1 MKNNLRYGI
10 RKHKLG
16 AASVFLG
23 TMIVVGMGQDKEAAA
38 SEQKTT
44 TVEENGNSATDNK
57 TSETQTTATNVNH
70 IEETQSYNATVTE
83 QPSNATQVTTE
94 EAPKAVQAPQT
105 AQPANI
111 ETVKEEVVK
120 EEAKPQVKE
129 TTQSQDNS
137 GDQRQVDLTPK
148 KATQNQVA
156 ETQVEVAQPR
166 TASESKPRVTRSADV
181 AEAKEASNAKV
192 ETGTDVT
199 SKVTVEIGSIEG
211 HNNTNKVE
219 PHAGQRAV
227 LKYKL
232 KFENGLHQGDYFDFT
247 LSNNVNTHGV
257 STARKVPEIKNGSV
271 VMATG
276 EVLEGGK
283 IRYTFT
289 NDIEDKVDVTAEL
302 EINLFI
308 DPKTVQ
314 TNGNQTITS
323 TLNEEQTS
331 KELDVKYKDGIGNYY
346 ANLNGSIETFNKA
359 NNRFSHVAFIKP
371 NNGKTTSVTVTG
383 TLMKGSN
390 QNGNQPKVRIF
401 EYLGNNEDIAKSVYA
416 NTTDTSKFKEVTSNM
431 SGNLNLQNNGSY
443 SLNIENLDKTYVVH
457 YDGEYLNGTDE
468 VDFRT
473 QMVGHPEQLYKY
485 YYDRGYTLTWDN
497 GLVLYSNKANGNG
510 KNGPIIQNNKF
521 EYKEDTIKET
531 LTGQY
536 DKNLVTTVEE
546 EYDSSTLDIDY
557 HTAIDGGGGYV
568 DGYIETIEETDSS
581 AIDIDYHTAVDSEA
595 GHVGGYTESSE
606 ESNPIDFE
614 ESTHENSKHH
624 ADVVEYEEDTNPGG
638 GQVTTESNLVEFDE
652 ESTKG
657 IVTGAVSDHTTV
669 EDTKEYTTESNLIEL
684 VDELPEEHGQAQGPV
699 EEITENNHHISH
711 SGLGTEN
718 GHGNY
723 DVIEEIEENSHVDIK
738 SELGYEGGQNSGN
751 QSFEEDTEEDK
762 PKYEQ
767 GGNIVDIDFDSVP
780 QIHGQ
785 NKGNQSFE
793 EDTEKDKPKY
803 EHGGNIIDIDFDSV
817 PHIHGFNKHT
827 EIIEEDTNPGGG
839 QVTTESNLVEFD
851 EESTKGIVTGAVS
864 DHTTVEDTKEY
875 TTESNLIELV
885 DELPEEHGQAQGPI
899 EEITEN
905 NHHISHSG
913 LGTENGHG
921 NYDVIEEIEE
931 NSHVDIKSE
940 LGYEGGQNSGNQSF
954 EEDTEEDKPKYEQ
967 GGNIVDI
974 DFDSVPQIHGQNK
987 GNQSFEEDT
996 EKDKPKYEQG
1006 GNIIDIDFD
1015 SVPHIHGFNK
1025 HTEIIEEDTNKDKP
1039 NYQFGGHN
1047 SVDFEEDTLP
1057 QVSGHNEGQQ
1067 TIEED
1072 TTPPIVPPTP
1082 PTPEVP
1088 SEPETPT
1095 PPTPE
1100 VPSEPETPT
1109 PPTPEVPTE
1118 PGKPIPPAKEE
1129 PKKPSKPVEQGKV
1142 VTPVIEINEKVKA
1155 VVPTKKAQSK
1165 KSELPE
1171 TGGEEST
1178 NNGMLFGGLFSILG
1192 LALLRR
1198 NKKNHKA

>member
-44 TVEENGNSATDNK
+44 VEENGNSATDNK
-57 TSETQTTATNVNH
+57 VSETQTTATNVNT

-94 EAPKAVQAPQT
+94 EAPNAVQAPQT
-105 AQPANI
+105 AQPANV
-111 ETVKEEVVK
+111 ETVKEE
-120 EEAKPQVKE
+120 EKPQVKE
-129 TTQSQDNS
+129 TTQPQDNS
-137 GDQRQVDLTPK
+137 GNQRQVDLTPK
-148 KATQNQVA
+148 KVTQNQGT

-181 AEAKEASNAKV
+181 AEAKEASDVSEVK
-192 ETGTDVT
+192 GTDVT
-199 SKVTVEIGSIEG
+199 SKVTVTESSIEG

-257 STARKVPEIKNGSV
+257 STVRKVPDILNGSL

-276 EVLEGGK
+276 KVLGEGK

-289 NDIEDKVDVTAEL
+289 DYINNKVNVTANL

-314 TNGNQTITS
+314 DNGNQKITS
-323 TLNEEQTS
+323 MINDHETEKTIPISYNPGVSNT
-331 KELDVKYKDGIGNYY
+331 Y
-346 ANLNGSIETFNKA
+346 ANINGSIETFNKA
-359 NNRFSHVAFIKP
+359 DNKFTHVAYIIPK
-371 NNGKTTSVTVTG
+371 NGMSTESATITG

-390 QNGNQPKVRIF
+390 SNGNSPTVKIF
-401 EYLGNNEDIAKSVYA
+401 EVLESNKELPKSVYA
-416 NTTDTSKFKEVTSNM
+416 NINDTNTFKDVTSQM
-431 SGNLNLQNNGSY
+431 KDNLTVSENGSY
-443 SLNIENLDKTYVVH
+443 SLNIENLNKTYVVH
-457 YDGEYLNGTDE
+457 YSGEYLSGSHE

-473 QMVGHPEQLYKY
+473 QMTGHPKQQSIY
-485 YYDRGYTLTWDN
+485 YYNHGYTLTWDN
-497 GLVLYSNKANGNG
+497 GLVLYSNKANGDG
-510 KNGPIIQNNKF
+510 KYGPIVDSNNF
-521 EYKEDTIKET
+521 EFSEDSGNGSIS
-531 LTGQY
+531 GQY
-536 DKNLVTTVEE
+536 DAKQIIETEE
-546 EYDSSTLDIDY
+546 NQDNTPLDIDY
-557 HTAIDGGGGYV
+557 HTAIDGEGGYV

-684 VDELPEEHGQAQGPV
+684 VDELPEEHGQAQGPI

-723 DVIEEIEENSHVDIK
+723 GVIEEIEENSHVDIK

-785 NKGNQSFE
+785 NKGDQSLE

-827 EIIEEDTNPGGG
+827 EIIEEDTN
-839 QVTTESNLVEFD
+839 
-851 EESTKGIVTGAVS
+851 
-864 DHTTVEDTKEY
+864 
-875 TTESNLIELV
+875 
-885 DELPEEHGQAQGPI
+885 
-899 EEITEN
+899 
-905 NHHISHSG
+905 
-913 LGTENGHG
+913 
-921 NYDVIEEIEE
+921 
-931 NSHVDIKSE
+931 
-940 LGYEGGQNSGNQSF
+940 
-954 EEDTEEDKPKYEQ
+954 
-967 GGNIVDI
+967 
-974 DFDSVPQIHGQNK
+974 
-987 GNQSFEEDT
+987 
-996 EKDKPKYEQG
+996 
-1006 GNIIDIDFD
+1006 
-1015 SVPHIHGFNK
+1015 
-1025 HTEIIEEDTNKDKP
+1025 KDKP

-1047 SVDFEEDTLP
+1047 IVDFEEDTLP
-1057 QVSGHNEGQQ
+1057 KVSGQNEGQQ

-1072 TTPPIVPPTP
+1072 TTPPTPPTP

-1109 PPTPEVPTE
+1109 PPTPEVPSEPETPTPPTPEVPSEPETPTPPTPEVPAE
-1118 PGKPIPPAKEE
+1118 PGKPVPPAKEE

-1155 VVPTKKAQSK
+1155 VAPTKKAQSK

-1178 NNGMLFGGLFSILG
+1178 NKGMLFGGLFSILG

-1198 NKKNHKA
+1198 NKKNNKA

>member
-10 RKHKLG
+10 IKHKLG

-57 TSETQTTATNVNH
+57 VNATQTTTTNVNH
-70 IEETQSYNATVTE
+70 IEETQPYNATVTE

-94 EAPKAVQAPQT
+94 EAPKAAVQAPQT
-105 AQPANI
+105 AQPANV

-148 KATQNQVA
+148 KATQNQAA
-156 ETQVEVAQPR
+156 ETQVEVVQPR
-166 TASESKPRVTRSADV
+166 TVSESKPRVTRSADV
-181 AEAKEASNAKV
+181 VEASDVSEVK
-192 ETGTDVT
+192 GTDVT
-199 SKVTVEIGSIEG
+199 SKVTVTESSIEG

-219 PHAGQRAV
+219 PHEGQRAI

-232 KFENGLHQGDYFDFT
+232 KFENGLHQGDFFDFT
-247 LSNNVNTHGV
+247 LSKNVNTHGV
-257 STARKVPEIKNGSV
+257 STARKVPDIKNGSV

-276 EVLEGGK
+276 KILEDGK

-289 NDIEDKVDVTAEL
+289 NDVEHKVEVTANL

-308 DPKTVQ
+308 DPKTFQ
-314 TNGNQTITS
+314 SNGEEKVTS
-323 TLNEEQTS
+323 SLNGS
-331 KELDVKYKDGIGNYY
+331 KTEKNLKIEYKNGVGTYY
-346 ANLNGSIETFNKA
+346 ANVNGSIETFDKEKNK
-359 NNRFSHVAFIKP
+359 FTHVAYVKP
-371 NNGKTTSVTVTG
+371 LNQFKLGTVTVSG
-383 TLMKGSN
+383 TVTQGSN
-390 QNGNQPKVRIF
+390 PNGEKPTVKIYEVTNDGKDLPQSVYLDASDKNKYKDVTNEMQSKLTVQENGN
-401 EYLGNNEDIAKSVYA
+401 Y
-416 NTTDTSKFKEVTSNM
+416 T
-431 SGNLNLQNNGSY
+431 LNLDT
-443 SLNIENLDKTYVVH
+443 LDKSYVIH
-457 YDGEYLNGTDE
+457 YSGEYLNGTNE
-468 VDFRT
+468 VNFRT
-473 QMVGHPEQLYKY
+473 QMFGYPEQRYGY
-485 YYDRGYTLTWDN
+485 YYNSYQLTWDN
-497 GLVLYSNKANGNG
+497 GLVLYSNKADGNG
-510 KNGPIIQNNKF
+510 KNGQIIQNNDF
-521 EYKEDTIKET
+521 EYKEDTLTET
-531 LTGQY
+531 VTGQY
-536 DKNLVTTVEE
+536 DEKQIIETEE
-546 EYDSSTLDIDY
+546 NQDNTPLDIDY
-557 HTAIDGGGGYV
+557 HTAIDGEGGYV

-684 VDELPEEHGQAQGPV
+684 VDELPEEHGQAQGPI

-723 DVIEEIEENSHVDIK
+723 GVIEEIEENSHVDIK
-738 SELGYEGGQNSGN
+738 SELGYEGGQNNGN

-780 QIHGQ
+780 QIQGQ
-785 NKGNQSFE
+785 NN
-793 EDTEKDKPKY
+793 
-803 EHGGNIIDIDFDSV
+803 
-817 PHIHGFNKHT
+817 
-827 EIIEEDTNPGGG
+827 
-839 QVTTESNLVEFD
+839 
-851 EESTKGIVTGAVS
+851 
-864 DHTTVEDTKEY
+864 
-875 TTESNLIELV
+875 
-885 DELPEEHGQAQGPI
+885 
-899 EEITEN
+899 
-905 NHHISHSG
+905 
-913 LGTENGHG
+913 
-921 NYDVIEEIEE
+921 
-931 NSHVDIKSE
+931 
-940 LGYEGGQNSGNQSF
+940 
-954 EEDTEEDKPKYEQ
+954 
-967 GGNIVDI
+967 
-974 DFDSVPQIHGQNK
+974 

-1015 SVPHIHGFNK
+1015 SVPQIHGFNK
-1025 HTEIIEEDTNKDKP
+1025 HNEIIEEDTNKDKP

-1057 QVSGHNEGQQ
+1057 KVSGQNEGQQ

-1072 TTPPIVPPTP
+1072 TTPPAPEVPSEPDTPAPPTPEVPSEPGEPTP

-1088 SEPETPT
+1088 SEPD
-1095 PPTPE
+1095 
-1100 VPSEPETPT
+1100 TPT

-1118 PGKPIPPAKEE
+1118 PGKPVPPAKEE
-1129 PKKPSKPVEQGKV
+1129 PKKPSKPVERGKV

-1155 VVPTKKAQSK
+1155 VAPTKQKQSK

-1178 NNGMLFGGLFSILG
+1178 NKGMLFGGLFSILG

-1198 NKKNHKA
+1198 NKKNHKV

>member
-57 TSETQTTATNVNH
+57 VNETQTTTTNVNT
-70 IEETQSYNATVTE
+70 IDETQSYSATATE

-94 EAPKAVQAPQT
+94 KAPKAVQAVQAPQT
-105 AQPANI
+105 AQPANL

-166 TASESKPRVTRSADV
+166 TVSESKPRVTRSADV
-181 AEAKEASNAKV
+181 AEAKEASDVSEVK
-192 ETGTDVT
+192 GTDVT
-199 SKVTVEIGSIEG
+199 SKVTVTESSIEG

-257 STARKVPEIKNGSV
+257 STVRKVPDILNGSL

-276 EVLEGGK
+276 KVLGEGK

-289 NDIEDKVDVTAEL
+289 DYINNKVNVTANL

-314 TNGNQTITS
+314 DNGNQKITS
-323 TLNEEQTS
+323 MINDHETEKTIPISYNPGVSNT
-331 KELDVKYKDGIGNYY
+331 Y
-346 ANLNGSIETFNKA
+346 ANINGSIETFNKA
-359 NNRFSHVAFIKP
+359 DNKFTHVAYIIPK
-371 NNGKTTSVTVTG
+371 NGMSTESATITG

-390 QNGNQPKVRIF
+390 SNGNSPTVKIF
-401 EYLGNNEDIAKSVYA
+401 EVLESNKELPKSVYA
-416 NTTDTSKFKEVTSNM
+416 NINDTNTFKDVTSQM
-431 SGNLNLQNNGSY
+431 KDNLTVSENGSY
-443 SLNIENLDKTYVVH
+443 SLNIENLNKTYVVH
-457 YDGEYLNGTDE
+457 YSSEYLSGSHE

-473 QMVGHPEQLYKY
+473 QMTGHPKQQSIY
-485 YYDRGYTLTWDN
+485 YYNHGYTLTWDN
-497 GLVLYSNKANGNG
+497 GLVLYSNKANGDG
-510 KNGPIIQNNKF
+510 KYGPIVDSNNF
-521 EYKEDTIKET
+521 EFSEDSGNGSIS
-531 LTGQY
+531 GQY
-536 DKNLVTTVEE
+536 DAKQIIETEE
-546 EYDSSTLDIDY
+546 NQDNTPLDIDY
-557 HTAIDGGGGYV
+557 HTAIDGEGGYV

-684 VDELPEEHGQAQGPV
+684 VDELPEEHGQAQGPI

-723 DVIEEIEENSHVDIK
+723 GVIEEIEENSHVDIK

-785 NKGNQSFE
+785 NKGDQSFE

-827 EIIEEDTNPGGG
+827 EIIEEDTN
-839 QVTTESNLVEFD
+839 
-851 EESTKGIVTGAVS
+851 
-864 DHTTVEDTKEY
+864 
-875 TTESNLIELV
+875 
-885 DELPEEHGQAQGPI
+885 
-899 EEITEN
+899 
-905 NHHISHSG
+905 
-913 LGTENGHG
+913 
-921 NYDVIEEIEE
+921 
-931 NSHVDIKSE
+931 
-940 LGYEGGQNSGNQSF
+940 
-954 EEDTEEDKPKYEQ
+954 
-967 GGNIVDI
+967 
-974 DFDSVPQIHGQNK
+974 
-987 GNQSFEEDT
+987 
-996 EKDKPKYEQG
+996 
-1006 GNIIDIDFD
+1006 
-1015 SVPHIHGFNK
+1015 
-1025 HTEIIEEDTNKDKP
+1025 KDKP

-1047 SVDFEEDTLP
+1047 IVDFEEDTLP
-1057 QVSGHNEGQQ
+1057 KVSGQNEGQQ

-1072 TTPPIVPPTP
+1072 TTPPTP

-1109 PPTPEVPTE
+1109 PPTPEVPSEPETPTPPTPEVPSEPETPTPPTPEVPAE
-1118 PGKPIPPAKEE
+1118 PGKPVPPAKEE

-1155 VVPTKKAQSK
+1155 VAPTKKAQSK

-1178 NNGMLFGGLFSILG
+1178 NKGMLFGGLFSILG

-1198 NKKNHKA
+1198 NKKNNKA

>member
-1 MKNNLRYGI
+1 
-10 RKHKLG
+10 
-16 AASVFLG
+16 
-23 TMIVVGMGQDKEAAA
+23 KEAAA
-38 SEQKTT
+38 SEQKT

-57 TSETQTTATNVNH
+57 VSETQTTATNVNT

-94 EAPKAVQAPQT
+94 EAPNAVQEPQT
-105 AQPANI
+105 AQPANV
-111 ETVKEEVVK
+111 ETVKEE
-120 EEAKPQVKE
+120 EKPQVKE
-129 TTQSQDNS
+129 TTQPQDNS
-137 GDQRQVDLTPK
+137 GNQRQVDLTPK
-148 KATQNQVA
+148 KVTQNQGT

-181 AEAKEASNAKV
+181 VESKEASDAKV
-192 ETGTDVT
+192 EMGTDVT
-199 SKVTVEIGSIEG
+199 SKVTVTESSIEG

-232 KFENGLHQGDYFDFT
+232 KFEKGLHKGDYFDFT

-276 EVLEGGK
+276 KILEGGK

-323 TLNEEQTS
+323 TLNGEQTS

-359 NNRFSHVAFIKP
+359 NNRFTHVAFIKP

-390 QNGNQPKVRIF
+390 QNGNQPKVRVF

-416 NTTDTSKFKEVTSNM
+416 NTTDTSKFKEVTSSMN
-431 SGNLNLQNNGSY
+431 GNLNVQTNGSY
-443 SLNIENLDKTYVVH
+443 SLNLENLDKTYVVH

-557 HTAIDGGGGYV
+557 HTAIDGEGGYV

-652 ESTKG
+652 
-657 IVTGAVSDHTTV
+657 D
-669 EDTKEYTTESNLIEL
+669 
-684 VDELPEEHGQAQGPV
+684 
-699 EEITENNHHISH
+699 
-711 SGLGTEN
+711 
-718 GHGNY
+718 
-723 DVIEEIEENSHVDIK
+723 
-738 SELGYEGGQNSGN
+738 
-751 QSFEEDTEEDK
+751 
-762 PKYEQ
+762 
-767 GGNIVDIDFDSVP
+767 
-780 QIHGQ
+780 
-785 NKGNQSFE
+785 
-793 EDTEKDKPKY
+793 
-803 EHGGNIIDIDFDSV
+803 
-817 PHIHGFNKHT
+817 
-827 EIIEEDTNPGGG
+827 
-839 QVTTESNLVEFD
+839 
-851 EESTKGIVTGAVS
+851 STKGIVTGAVS

-921 NYDVIEEIEE
+921 NYGVIEEIEE

-974 DFDSVPQIHGQNK
+974 DFDSVPQIHGQNN

-996 EKDKPKYEQG
+996 EKDKPKYEHG

-1057 QVSGHNEGQQ
+1057 KVSGQNEGQQ

-1072 TTPPIVPPTP
+1072 TTPPTP

-1109 PPTPEVPTE
+1109 PPTPEVPSEPETPTPPTPEVPAE
-1118 PGKPIPPAKEE
+1118 PGKPVPPAKEE

-1155 VVPTKKAQSK
+1155 VAPTKKPQSK

-1178 NNGMLFGGLFSILG
+1178 NKGMLFGGLFSILG

>member
-1 MKNNLRYGI
+1 MHLKGDIIVKNNLRYGI

-57 TSETQTTATNVNH
+57 VSETQTTATNVNH

-83 QPSNATQVTTE
+83 QPSNATQVTTQE
-94 EAPKAVQAPQT
+94 VPKAVQAPLT
-105 AQPANI
+105 AQPANV

-129 TTQSQDNS
+129 TTQPQDNS

-148 KATQNQVA
+148 KATQNQAA

-181 AEAKEASNAKV
+181 VDASDAKV

-199 SKVTVEIGSIEG
+199 SKVTVEDESKIEAPKG
-211 HNNTNKVE
+211 NNVQ
-219 PHAGQRAV
+219 PHEGQRVV

-232 KFENGLHQGDYFDFT
+232 KFQDGLKTGDYFDFT

-257 STARKVPEIKNGSV
+257 STTRKVPDIKNGSL
-271 VMATG
+271 VMAKG
-276 EVLEGGK
+276 QVLDNGR
-283 IRYTFT
+283 IRYTFI
-289 NDIEDKVDVTAEL
+289 DYIKDKVNVTANL

-314 TNGNQTITS
+314 SNGQQTITS
-323 TLNEEQTS
+323 KLNGKETS
-331 KELDVKYKDGIGNYY
+331 GTMQITYKDGVKNHYT
-346 ANLNGSIETFNKA
+346 NVNGSIETFDKEKNK
-359 NNRFSHVAFIKP
+359 FTHVAYIKP
-371 NNGKTTSVTVTG
+371 INGNNSDSVTVTG
-383 TLMKGSN
+383 MLTQGSN
-390 QNGNQPKVRIF
+390 ENGTQPNVKIY
-401 EYLGNNEDIAKSVYA
+401 EYVGTENGLPQSVYA
-416 NTTDTSKFKEVTSNM
+416 NTVDSTQLKDVTNQM
-431 SGNLNLQNNGSY
+431 SDKLKVQNNGSY
-443 SLNIENLDKTYVVH
+443 SLNFDKLDKTYVIH
-457 YDGEYLNGTDE
+457 YTGDYLNGTSE
-468 VDFRT
+468 VNFRT
-473 QMVGHPEQLYKY
+473 QLTGYPENHYKTY
-485 YYDRGYTLTWDN
+485 YYYNHGYTLTWDN
-497 GLVLYSNKANGNG
+497 GLVLYSNKANGDG
-510 KNGPIIQNNKF
+510 KYGPIVDSNNF
-521 EYKEDTIKET
+521 EFSEDSGNGSIS
-531 LTGQY
+531 GQY
-536 DKNLVTTVEE
+536 DEKQIIETEE
-546 EYDSSTLDIDY
+546 NQDNTPLDIDY
-557 HTAIDGGGGYV
+557 HTAIDGEGGYV

-657 IVTGAVSDHTTV
+657 IVTGAVTDHTTV

-684 VDELPEEHGQAQGPV
+684 VDELPEEHGQAQGPI

-723 DVIEEIEENSHVDIK
+723 GVVEEIEENSHVDIK

-785 NKGNQSFE
+785 NNGNQSF
-793 EDTEKDKPKY
+793 K
-803 EHGGNIIDIDFDSV
+803 
-817 PHIHGFNKHT
+817 
-827 EIIEEDTNPGGG
+827 
-839 QVTTESNLVEFD
+839 
-851 EESTKGIVTGAVS
+851 
-864 DHTTVEDTKEY
+864 
-875 TTESNLIELV
+875 
-885 DELPEEHGQAQGPI
+885 
-899 EEITEN
+899 
-905 NHHISHSG
+905 
-913 LGTENGHG
+913 
-921 NYDVIEEIEE
+921 
-931 NSHVDIKSE
+931 
-940 LGYEGGQNSGNQSF
+940 
-954 EEDTEEDKPKYEQ
+954 
-967 GGNIVDI
+967 
-974 DFDSVPQIHGQNK
+974 
-987 GNQSFEEDT
+987 EDT

-1025 HTEIIEEDTNKDKP
+1025 HNEIIEEDTNKDKP

-1057 QVSGHNEGQQ
+1057 KVSGQNEGQQ

-1072 TTPPIVPPTP
+1072 TTSPTP

-1109 PPTPEVPTE
+1109 PPTPEVPSEPETPTPPTPEVPSEPGTPVPPTPEVPAE
-1118 PGKPIPPAKEE
+1118 PGKPVPPAKEE

-1155 VVPTKKAQSK
+1155 VAPTKQKQSK

-1178 NNGMLFGGLFSILG
+1178 NKGMLFGGLFSILG

-1198 NKKNHKA
+1198 NKKNNKA

>member
-44 TVEENGNSATDNK
+44 VEENGNSATDNK
-57 TSETQTTATNVNH
+57 VSETQTTATNVNT

-94 EAPKAVQAPQT
+94 EAPNAVQEPQT
-105 AQPANI
+105 AQPANV
-111 ETVKEEVVK
+111 ETVKEE
-120 EEAKPQVKE
+120 EKPQVKE
-129 TTQSQDNS
+129 TTQPQDNS
-137 GDQRQVDLTPK
+137 GNQRQVDLTPK
-148 KATQNQVA
+148 KVTQNQGT

-181 AEAKEASNAKV
+181 VESKEASDAKV
-192 ETGTDVT
+192 EMGTDVT
-199 SKVTVEIGSIEG
+199 SKVTVTESSIEG

-232 KFENGLHQGDYFDFT
+232 KFEKGLHKGDYFDFT

-276 EVLEGGK
+276 KILEGGK

-289 NDIEDKVDVTAEL
+289 NDIEDKVDVMAEL

-323 TLNEEQTS
+323 TLNGEQTS

-359 NNRFSHVAFIKP
+359 NNRFTHVAFIKP

-390 QNGNQPKVRIF
+390 QNGNQPKVRVF

-416 NTTDTSKFKEVTSNM
+416 NTTDTSKFKEVTSSMN
-431 SGNLNLQNNGSY
+431 GNLNVQTNGSY
-443 SLNIENLDKTYVVH
+443 SLNLENLDKTYVVH

-557 HTAIDGGGGYV
+557 HTAIDGEGGYV

-652 ESTKG
+652 
-657 IVTGAVSDHTTV
+657 D
-669 EDTKEYTTESNLIEL
+669 
-684 VDELPEEHGQAQGPV
+684 
-699 EEITENNHHISH
+699 
-711 SGLGTEN
+711 
-718 GHGNY
+718 
-723 DVIEEIEENSHVDIK
+723 
-738 SELGYEGGQNSGN
+738 
-751 QSFEEDTEEDK
+751 
-762 PKYEQ
+762 
-767 GGNIVDIDFDSVP
+767 
-780 QIHGQ
+780 
-785 NKGNQSFE
+785 
-793 EDTEKDKPKY
+793 
-803 EHGGNIIDIDFDSV
+803 
-817 PHIHGFNKHT
+817 
-827 EIIEEDTNPGGG
+827 
-839 QVTTESNLVEFD
+839 
-851 EESTKGIVTGAVS
+851 STKGIVTGAVS

-921 NYDVIEEIEE
+921 NYGVIEEIEE

-974 DFDSVPQIHGQNK
+974 DFDSVPQIHGQNN

-996 EKDKPKYEQG
+996 EKDKPKYEHG

-1057 QVSGHNEGQQ
+1057 KVSGQNEGQQ

-1072 TTPPIVPPTP
+1072 TTPPTP

-1109 PPTPEVPTE
+1109 PPTPEVPSEPETPTPPTPEVPAE
-1118 PGKPIPPAKEE
+1118 PGKPVPPAKEE

-1155 VVPTKKAQSK
+1155 VAPTKKPQSK

-1178 NNGMLFGGLFSILG
+1178 NKGMLFGGLFSILG

>member
-44 TVEENGNSATDNK
+44 VEENGNSATDNK
-57 TSETQTTATNVNH
+57 VSETQTTATNVNH
-70 IEETQSYNATVTE
+70 IEETQSY
-83 QPSNATQVTTE
+83 NATQVTTE

-105 AQPANI
+105 AQPANL

-120 EEAKPQVKE
+120 EEANPQVKE

-137 GDQRQVDLTPK
+137 GDQKQVDLTPK

-156 ETQVEVAQPR
+156 KTQVEVAQPR
-166 TASESKPRVTRSADV
+166 TASESKARVTRSADV
-181 AEAKEASNAKV
+181 VEAKEASDAKV

-199 SKVTVEIGSIEG
+199 SKVTVEDESKIEAPKG
-211 HNNTNKVE
+211 NNVQ
-219 PHAGQRAV
+219 PHEGQRVV

-232 KFENGLHQGDYFDFT
+232 KFQDGLKTGDYFDFT

-257 STARKVPEIKNGSV
+257 STIRKVPDIKNGSL
-271 VMATG
+271 VMAKG
-276 EVLEGGK
+276 QVLDNGR
-283 IRYTFT
+283 IRYTFI
-289 NDIEDKVDVTAEL
+289 DYIKDKVNVTANL

-314 TNGNQTITS
+314 SNGQQTITS
-323 TLNEEQTS
+323 KLNGKETS
-331 KELDVKYKDGIGNYY
+331 GTMQITYKDGVKNQYT
-346 ANLNGSIETFNKA
+346 NVNGSIETFDKEKNK
-359 NNRFSHVAFIKP
+359 FTHVAYIKP
-371 NNGKTTSVTVTG
+371 INGNNSDSVTVTG
-383 TLMKGSN
+383 MLTQGSN
-390 QNGNQPKVRIF
+390 ENGTQPNVKIY
-401 EYLGNNEDIAKSVYA
+401 EYVGTENGLPQSVYA
-416 NTTDTSKFKEVTSNM
+416 NTADSTQLKDVTNQM
-431 SGNLNLQNNGSY
+431 SDKLKVQNNGSY
-443 SLNIENLDKTYVVH
+443 SLNFDKLDKTYVIH
-457 YDGEYLNGTDE
+457 YTGDYLNGTSE
-468 VDFRT
+468 VNFRT
-473 QMVGHPEQLYKY
+473 QLTGYPENRYKTY
-485 YYDRGYTLTWDN
+485 YYNNGYILTWDN
-497 GLVLYSNKANGNG
+497 GLVLYSNKANGDG
-510 KNGPIIQNNKF
+510 KYGPIVDSNNF
-521 EYKEDTIKET
+521 EFSEDSGNGSIS
-531 LTGQY
+531 GQY
-536 DKNLVTTVEE
+536 DAKQIIETEE
-546 EYDSSTLDIDY
+546 NQDNTPLDIDY
-557 HTAIDGGGGYV
+557 HTAIDGEGGYV

-652 ESTKG
+652 ESTR
-657 IVTGAVSDHTTV
+657 V
-669 EDTKEYTTESNLIEL
+669 
-684 VDELPEEHGQAQGPV
+684 
-699 EEITENNHHISH
+699 
-711 SGLGTEN
+711 
-718 GHGNY
+718 
-723 DVIEEIEENSHVDIK
+723 
-738 SELGYEGGQNSGN
+738 
-751 QSFEEDTEEDK
+751 
-762 PKYEQ
+762 
-767 GGNIVDIDFDSVP
+767 
-780 QIHGQ
+780 
-785 NKGNQSFE
+785 
-793 EDTEKDKPKY
+793 
-803 EHGGNIIDIDFDSV
+803 
-817 PHIHGFNKHT
+817 
-827 EIIEEDTNPGGG
+827 
-839 QVTTESNLVEFD
+839 
-851 EESTKGIVTGAVS
+851 IVTGAVS

-921 NYDVIEEIEE
+921 NYGVIEEIEE

-987 GNQSFEEDT
+987 GDQSFEEDT
-996 EKDKPKYEQG
+996 EKDKPKYEHG

-1047 SVDFEEDTLP
+1047 IVDFEEDTLP
-1057 QVSGHNEGQQ
+1057 KVSGQNEGQQ

-1072 TTPPIVPPTP
+1072 TTPPTP

-1109 PPTPEVPTE
+1109 PPTPEVPSEPETPTPPTPEVPSEPETPTPPTPEVPSEPETPTPPTPEVPAE
-1118 PGKPIPPAKEE
+1118 PGKPVPPAKEE

-1155 VVPTKKAQSK
+1155 VAPTKKAQSK

-1178 NNGMLFGGLFSILG
+1178 NKGMLFGGLFSILG

-1198 NKKNHKA
+1198 NKKNNKA

>member
-44 TVEENGNSATDNK
+44 TVEENGNSATENK
-57 TSETQTTATNVNH
+57 VNETQTTTTNVNT
-70 IEETQSYNATVTE
+70 IDETQSYSATATE

-105 AQPANI
+105 AQPANL

-181 AEAKEASNAKV
+181 VEAKEASDEKV

-199 SKVTVEIGSIEG
+199 SKVTVESGSIEAPQG
-211 HNNTNKVE
+211 NKVE
-219 PHAGQRAV
+219 PHAGQRVV

-232 KFENGLHQGDYFDFT
+232 KFADGLKRGDYFDFT
-247 LSNNVNTHGV
+247 LSNNVNTYGV

-276 EVLEGGK
+276 EILGNGN

-289 NDIEDKVDVTAEL
+289 NEIEHKVEVTANL

-314 TNGNQTITS
+314 SNGEQKITS
-323 TLNEEQTS
+323 KLNGEETEKTIPVVYNPGVS
-331 KELDVKYKDGIGNYY
+331 NSYTNV
-346 ANLNGSIETFNKA
+346 NGSIETFNKESNKFTHIA
-359 NNRFSHVAFIKP
+359 YIKP
-371 NNGKTTSVTVTG
+371 MNGNQSNTVSVTG
-383 TLMKGSN
+383 TLTEGSN
-390 QNGNQPKVRIF
+390 LAGGQPTVKVY
-401 EYLGNNEDIAKSVYA
+401 EYLGKKDELPQSVYA
-416 NTTDTSKFKEVTSNM
+416 NTSDTNKFKDVTKEMNGKLSV
-431 SGNLNLQNNGSY
+431 QDNGSY
-443 SLNIENLDKTYVVH
+443 SLNLDKLDKTYVIH
-457 YDGEYLNGTDE
+457 YTGEYLQGSDQVN
-468 VDFRT
+468 FRT
-473 QMVGHPEQLYKY
+473 ELYGYPERAYKSY
-485 YYDRGYTLTWDN
+485 YVYGGYRLTWDN
-497 GLVLYSNKANGNG
+497 GLVLYSNKADGNG
-510 KNGPIIQNNKF
+510 KNGQIIQNNDF
-521 EYKEDTIKET
+521 EYKEDTAKGT
-531 LTGQY
+531 MSGQY
-536 DKNLVTTVEE
+536 DAKQIIETEE
-546 EYDSSTLDIDY
+546 NQDNTPLDIDY
-557 HTAIDGGGGYV
+557 HTAIDGEGGYV

-606 ESNPIDFE
+606 
-614 ESTHENSKHH
+614 
-624 ADVVEYEEDTNPGG
+624 
-638 GQVTTESNLVEFDE
+638 
-652 ESTKG
+652 
-657 IVTGAVSDHTTV
+657 
-669 EDTKEYTTESNLIEL
+669 DTKEYTTESNLIEL
-684 VDELPEEHGQAQGPV
+684 VDELPEEHGQAQGPI

-723 DVIEEIEENSHVDIK
+723 GVIEEIEENSHVDIK

-780 QIHGQ
+780 QIQGQ
-785 NKGNQSFE
+785 NN
-793 EDTEKDKPKY
+793 
-803 EHGGNIIDIDFDSV
+803 
-817 PHIHGFNKHT
+817 
-827 EIIEEDTNPGGG
+827 
-839 QVTTESNLVEFD
+839 
-851 EESTKGIVTGAVS
+851 
-864 DHTTVEDTKEY
+864 
-875 TTESNLIELV
+875 
-885 DELPEEHGQAQGPI
+885 
-899 EEITEN
+899 
-905 NHHISHSG
+905 
-913 LGTENGHG
+913 
-921 NYDVIEEIEE
+921 
-931 NSHVDIKSE
+931 
-940 LGYEGGQNSGNQSF
+940 
-954 EEDTEEDKPKYEQ
+954 
-967 GGNIVDI
+967 
-974 DFDSVPQIHGQNK
+974 

-1015 SVPHIHGFNK
+1015 SVPQIHGFNK

-1057 QVSGHNEGQQ
+1057 KVSGQNEGQQ

-1072 TTPPIVPPTP
+1072 TTPPTP

-1109 PPTPEVPTE
+1109 PPTPEVPSEPETPTPPTPEVPAE
-1118 PGKPIPPAKEE
+1118 PGKPVPPAKEE

-1155 VVPTKKAQSK
+1155 VAPTKKAQSK

-1178 NNGMLFGGLFSILG
+1178 NKGMLFGGLFSILG

-1198 NKKNHKA
+1198 NKKNNKA

>member
-57 TSETQTTATNVNH
+57 VNETQTTTTNVNT
-70 IEETQSYNATVTE
+70 IDETQSYSATATE

-94 EAPKAVQAPQT
+94 KAPKAVQAVQAPQT
-105 AQPANI
+105 AQPANL

-166 TASESKPRVTRSADV
+166 TVSESKPRVTRSADV
-181 AEAKEASNAKV
+181 VDAKEASDVSEVK
-192 ETGTDVT
+192 GTDVT
-199 SKVTVEIGSIEG
+199 SKVTVEDESKIEAPKG
-211 HNNTNKVE
+211 NNVQ
-219 PHAGQRAV
+219 PHEGQRVV

-232 KFENGLHQGDYFDFT
+232 KFQDGLKTGDYFDFT

-257 STARKVPEIKNGSV
+257 STIRKVPDIKNGSL
-271 VMATG
+271 VMAKG
-276 EVLEGGK
+276 QVLDNGR
-283 IRYTFT
+283 IRYTFI
-289 NDIEDKVDVTAEL
+289 DYIKDKVNVTANL

-314 TNGNQTITS
+314 SNGQQTITS
-323 TLNEEQTS
+323 KLNGKETS
-331 KELDVKYKDGIGNYY
+331 GTMQITYKDGVKNQYT
-346 ANLNGSIETFNKA
+346 NVNGSIETFDKEKNK
-359 NNRFSHVAFIKP
+359 FTHVAYIKP
-371 NNGKTTSVTVTG
+371 INGNNSDSVTVTG
-383 TLMKGSN
+383 MLTQGSN
-390 QNGNQPKVRIF
+390 ENGTQPNVKIY
-401 EYLGNNEDIAKSVYA
+401 EYVGTENGLPQSVYA
-416 NTTDTSKFKEVTSNM
+416 NTADSTQLKDVTNQM
-431 SGNLNLQNNGSY
+431 SDKLKVQNNGSY
-443 SLNIENLDKTYVVH
+443 SLNFDKLDKTYVIH
-457 YDGEYLNGTDE
+457 YTGDYLNGTSE
-468 VDFRT
+468 VNFRT
-473 QMVGHPEQLYKY
+473 QLTGYPENRYKTY
-485 YYDRGYTLTWDN
+485 YYNNGYILTWDN
-497 GLVLYSNKANGNG
+497 GLVLYSNKANGDG
-510 KNGPIIQNNKF
+510 KYGPIVDSNNF
-521 EYKEDTIKET
+521 EFSEDSGNGSIS
-531 LTGQY
+531 GQY
-536 DKNLVTTVEE
+536 DAKQIIETEE
-546 EYDSSTLDIDY
+546 NQDNTPLDIDY
-557 HTAIDGGGGYV
+557 HTAIDGEGGYV

-652 ESTKG
+652 ESTR
-657 IVTGAVSDHTTV
+657 V
-669 EDTKEYTTESNLIEL
+669 
-684 VDELPEEHGQAQGPV
+684 
-699 EEITENNHHISH
+699 
-711 SGLGTEN
+711 
-718 GHGNY
+718 
-723 DVIEEIEENSHVDIK
+723 
-738 SELGYEGGQNSGN
+738 
-751 QSFEEDTEEDK
+751 
-762 PKYEQ
+762 
-767 GGNIVDIDFDSVP
+767 
-780 QIHGQ
+780 
-785 NKGNQSFE
+785 
-793 EDTEKDKPKY
+793 
-803 EHGGNIIDIDFDSV
+803 
-817 PHIHGFNKHT
+817 
-827 EIIEEDTNPGGG
+827 
-839 QVTTESNLVEFD
+839 
-851 EESTKGIVTGAVS
+851 IVTGAVS

-921 NYDVIEEIEE
+921 NYGVIEEIEE

-987 GNQSFEEDT
+987 GDQSFEEDT
-996 EKDKPKYEQG
+996 EKDKPKYEHG

-1047 SVDFEEDTLP
+1047 IVDFEEDTLP
-1057 QVSGHNEGQQ
+1057 KVSGQNEGQQ

-1072 TTPPIVPPTP
+1072 TTPPTP

-1109 PPTPEVPTE
+1109 PPTPEVPSEPEVPTPPTPEIPSE
-1118 PGKPIPPAKEE
+1118 PGKPVPPAKEE

-1155 VVPTKKAQSK
+1155 VAPTKQKQSK

-1178 NNGMLFGGLFSILG
+1178 NKGMLFGGLFSILG

-1198 NKKNHKA
+1198 NKKNNKA

>member
-44 TVEENGNSATDNK
+44 VEENGNSATDNK
-57 TSETQTTATNVNH
+57 VSETQTTATNVNT
-70 IEETQSYNATVTE
+70 IEETQSYNATATE

-94 EAPKAVQAPQT
+94 EAPKAVQVPQT
-105 AQPANI
+105 AQPANL

-120 EEAKPQVKE
+120 EEANPQVKE

-137 GDQRQVDLTPK
+137 GDQKQVDLTPK

-166 TASESKPRVTRSADV
+166 TVSESKPRVTRSADV
-181 AEAKEASNAKV
+181 VDAKEASDVSEVK
-192 ETGTDVT
+192 GIDVT
-199 SKVTVEIGSIEG
+199 SKVTVESGSIEAPQG
-211 HNNTNKVE
+211 NKVE
-219 PHAGQRAV
+219 PHAGQRVV

-232 KFENGLHQGDYFDFT
+232 KFADGLKRGDYFDFT
-247 LSNNVNTHGV
+247 LSNNVNTYGV

-276 EVLEGGK
+276 QLLEGGK

-289 NDIEDKVDVTAEL
+289 DYIDYKVNVTANL
-302 EINLFI
+302 NLNLFI

-314 TNGNQTITS
+314 SNGQQIITS
-323 TLNEEQTS
+323 TLND
-331 KELDVKYKDGIGNYY
+331 KETRTTLPIQYNPGVSNSY
-346 ANLNGSIETFNKA
+346 ANVNGSIETFDKGNNK
-359 NNRFSHVAFIKP
+359 FTHVAYIKP
-371 NNGKTTSVTVTG
+371 QNGHKSDSVSITG
-383 TLMKGSN
+383 TLTQGSKA
-390 QNGNQPKVRIF
+390 NGNAPTVKVY
-401 EYLGNNEDIAKSVYA
+401 EVLKDAKELPESVYA
-416 NTTDTSKFKEVTSNM
+416 NISDSTMFKDVTEEM
-431 SGNLNLQNNGSY
+431 KDKLKVENNGSY
-443 SLNIENLDKTYVVH
+443 KLDIEKLEKSYVIH
-457 YDGEYLNGTDE
+457 YDGEYLSGSDQVN
-468 VDFRT
+468 FRT
-473 QMVGHPEQLYKY
+473 QVSAYPENSYRY
-485 YYDRGYTLTWDN
+485 YSYYNNYYTLTWDN
-497 GLVLYSNKANGNG
+497 GLVLYSNKADGNG
-510 KNGPIIQNNKF
+510 QNGVKVESNDLNFDEVTGTGVI
-521 EYKEDTIKET
+521 
-531 LTGQY
+531 TGQY

-557 HTAIDGGGGYV
+557 HTAIDGEGGYV

-614 ESTHENSKHH
+614 VSTHENSKHH

-652 ESTKG
+652 
-657 IVTGAVSDHTTV
+657 
-669 EDTKEYTTESNLIEL
+669 
-684 VDELPEEHGQAQGPV
+684 
-699 EEITENNHHISH
+699 
-711 SGLGTEN
+711 
-718 GHGNY
+718 
-723 DVIEEIEENSHVDIK
+723 
-738 SELGYEGGQNSGN
+738 
-751 QSFEEDTEEDK
+751 
-762 PKYEQ
+762 
-767 GGNIVDIDFDSVP
+767 DSR
-780 QIHGQ
+780 
-785 NKGNQSFE
+785 
-793 EDTEKDKPKY
+793 
-803 EHGGNIIDIDFDSV
+803 
-817 PHIHGFNKHT
+817 
-827 EIIEEDTNPGGG
+827 
-839 QVTTESNLVEFD
+839 
-851 EESTKGIVTGAVS
+851 KGIVTGAVS

-921 NYDVIEEIEE
+921 NYGVIEEIEE

-974 DFDSVPQIHGQNK
+974 GFDSVPQIHGQNN

-996 EKDKPKYEQG
+996 EKDKPKYEHG

-1072 TTPPIVPPTP
+1072 TTPPIVPPMPPTPEVPSEPETPTP

-1109 PPTPEVPTE
+1109 PPTPEVPSEPGTPVPPTPEVPAE
-1118 PGKPIPPAKEE
+1118 PGKPVPPAKEE

-1155 VVPTKKAQSK
+1155 VAPTKQKQSK

-1178 NNGMLFGGLFSILG
+1178 NKGMLFGGLFSILG

>member
-44 TVEENGNSATDNK
+44 TVEENGNSATENK
-57 TSETQTTATNVNH
+57 VNETQTTTTNVNT
-70 IEETQSYNATVTE
+70 IDETQSYSATATE

-105 AQPANI
+105 AQPANL

-181 AEAKEASNAKV
+181 VEAKEASDEKV

-199 SKVTVEIGSIEG
+199 SKVTVESGSIEAPQG
-211 HNNTNKVE
+211 NKVE
-219 PHAGQRAV
+219 PHAGQRVV

-232 KFENGLHQGDYFDFT
+232 KFADGLKRGDYFDFT
-247 LSNNVNTHGV
+247 LSDNVETHGI
-257 STARKVPEIKNGSV
+257 STLRKVPEIKSTDGQ
-271 VMATG
+271 VMAIG
-276 EVLEGGK
+276 EVVEERK
-283 IRYTFT
+283 IRYTFK
-289 NDIEDKVDVTAEL
+289 EYVKDKKDLTAEL
-302 EINLFI
+302 SLNLFI
-308 DPKTVQ
+308 DPTTVTKQGKQKVEVTLGDKTIEKEFDIKYLDGVKDRMGV
-314 TNGNQTITS
+314 TVNGRID
-323 TLNEEQTS
+323 TLN
-331 KELDVKYKDGIGNYY
+331 KEDG
-346 ANLNGSIETFNKA
+346 K
-359 NNRFSHVAFIKP
+359 FSHFAYIKP
-371 NNGKTTSVTVTG
+371 NNRSLSSVTVTG
-383 TLMKGSN
+383 QVTSGHKQNANNPTVKVYKHIGSD
-390 QNGNQPKVRIF
+390 
-401 EYLGNNEDIAKSVYA
+401 ELAESVYA
-416 NTTDTSKFKEVTSNM
+416 KLDDASKFEDVTEKV
-431 SGNLNLQNNGSY
+431 NLSYTGEGGYSFTFDSLEDNNNYVVKYEGEYNTKAKDLNFQTRLTGYHNYYPYYPYYPVQLTWNNG
-443 SLNIENLDKTYVVH
+443 VA
-457 YDGEYLNGTDE
+457 
-468 VDFRT
+468 F
-473 QMVGHPEQLYKY
+473 
-485 YYDRGYTLTWDN
+485 
-497 GLVLYSNKANGNG
+497 YSNNAQGDG
-510 KNGPIIQNNKF
+510 KDKPNDPIIEKS
-521 EYKEDTIKET
+521 EPIELDIKSEPPVEKHE
-531 LTGQY
+531 LTG
-536 DKNLVTTVEE
+536 
-546 EYDSSTLDIDY
+546 
-557 HTAIDGGGGYV
+557 
-568 DGYIETIEETDSS
+568 TIEESNDSKP
-581 AIDIDYHTAVDSEA
+581 IDFEYHTAVEGVEGHAEGIIETEEDSI
-595 GHVGGYTESSE
+595 HV
-606 ESNPIDFE
+606 DFE

-638 GQVTTESNLVEFDE
+638 GQVITESNLVEFDE

-657 IVTGAVSDHTTV
+657 ILTGAVSDHTTV

-684 VDELPEEHGQAQGPV
+684 VDELPEEHGQAQGPI

-723 DVIEEIEENSHVDIK
+723 GVIEEIEENSHVDIK

-785 NKGNQSFE
+785 NKGDQSFE

-803 EHGGNIIDIDFDSV
+803 EH
-817 PHIHGFNKHT
+817 
-827 EIIEEDTNPGGG
+827 
-839 QVTTESNLVEFD
+839 
-851 EESTKGIVTGAVS
+851 
-864 DHTTVEDTKEY
+864 
-875 TTESNLIELV
+875 
-885 DELPEEHGQAQGPI
+885 
-899 EEITEN
+899 
-905 NHHISHSG
+905 
-913 LGTENGHG
+913 
-921 NYDVIEEIEE
+921 
-931 NSHVDIKSE
+931 
-940 LGYEGGQNSGNQSF
+940 
-954 EEDTEEDKPKYEQ
+954 
-967 GGNIVDI
+967 
-974 DFDSVPQIHGQNK
+974 
-987 GNQSFEEDT
+987 
-996 EKDKPKYEQG
+996 G

-1109 PPTPEVPTE
+1109 PPTPEVPAE
-1118 PGKPIPPAKEE
+1118 PGKPVPPAKEE

-1155 VVPTKKAQSK
+1155 VAPTKKAQSK

-1178 NNGMLFGGLFSILG
+1178 NKGILFGGLFSILG
-1192 LALLRR
+1192 FALLRR

>member
-57 TSETQTTATNVNH
+57 VNETQTTTTNVNT
-70 IEETQSYNATVTE
+70 IDETQSYSATATE

-94 EAPKAVQAPQT
+94 KAPKAVQAPQT
-105 AQPANI
+105 AQPANL

-120 EEAKPQVKE
+120 EEAKPQVE

-148 KATQNQVA
+148 KATQSQVA

-166 TASESKPRVTRSADV
+166 TVSESKPRVTRSADV
-181 AEAKEASNAKV
+181 VDAKEASNASEIK
-192 ETGTDVT
+192 GTDVT
-199 SKVTVEIGSIEG
+199 SKVTVESGSIEAPQG
-211 HNNTNKVE
+211 TKVE
-219 PHAGQRAV
+219 PHAGQRVV

-232 KFENGLHQGDYFDFT
+232 KFEKGLHKGDYFDFT
-247 LSNNVNTHGV
+247 LSNNVNTYGV

-276 EVLEGGK
+276 QLLGNGK

-289 NDIEDKVDVTAEL
+289 DYIDYKVNVTADL

-314 TNGNQTITS
+314 SNGQQTITS
-323 TLNEEQTS
+323 TLND
-331 KELDVKYKDGIGNYY
+331 KETKNTLPIEYNPGVSNIY
-346 ANLNGSIETFNKA
+346 ANINGSIETFDKG
-359 NNRFSHVAFIKP
+359 NNRFTHVAYIKP
-371 NNGKTTSVTVTG
+371 QNGQKSDSVSITG
-383 TLMKGSN
+383 TLTQGSKADGKAPTVKVYEVLKDA
-390 QNGNQPKVRIF
+390 NGLPQ
-401 EYLGNNEDIAKSVYA
+401 SVYA
-416 NTTDTSKFKEVTSNM
+416 NVSDSSMFKDVTEEM
-431 SGNLNLQNNGSY
+431 KDKLKVENNGNYKLDIEKLEKSY
-443 SLNIENLDKTYVVH
+443 VIH
-457 YDGEYLNGTDE
+457 YDGEYLSGSDQVN
-468 VDFRT
+468 FRT
-473 QMVGHPEQLYKY
+473 HMFGYPEQQYKY
-485 YYDRGYTLTWDN
+485 YYTHLGYKLTWDN
-497 GLVLYSNKANGNG
+497 GLVLYSNKAKGDGTNGT
-510 KNGPIIQNNKF
+510 ITESNNMTF
-521 EYKEDTIKET
+521 DEEYGTGVI
-531 LTGQY
+531 TGQY

-557 HTAIDGGGGYV
+557 HTAIDGEGGYV

-657 IVTGAVSDHTTV
+657 ILTGAVSDHTTV

-684 VDELPEEHGQAQGPV
+684 VDELPEEHGQAQGPI

-723 DVIEEIEENSHVDIK
+723 GVIEEIEENSHVDIK

-785 NKGNQSFE
+785 NKGDQSFE

-827 EIIEEDTNPGGG
+827 EIIEEDTN
-839 QVTTESNLVEFD
+839 
-851 EESTKGIVTGAVS
+851 
-864 DHTTVEDTKEY
+864 
-875 TTESNLIELV
+875 
-885 DELPEEHGQAQGPI
+885 
-899 EEITEN
+899 
-905 NHHISHSG
+905 
-913 LGTENGHG
+913 
-921 NYDVIEEIEE
+921 
-931 NSHVDIKSE
+931 
-940 LGYEGGQNSGNQSF
+940 
-954 EEDTEEDKPKYEQ
+954 
-967 GGNIVDI
+967 
-974 DFDSVPQIHGQNK
+974 
-987 GNQSFEEDT
+987 
-996 EKDKPKYEQG
+996 
-1006 GNIIDIDFD
+1006 
-1015 SVPHIHGFNK
+1015 
-1025 HTEIIEEDTNKDKP
+1025 KDKP

-1047 SVDFEEDTLP
+1047 IVDFEEDTLP
-1057 QVSGHNEGQQ
+1057 KVSGQNEGQQ

-1072 TTPPIVPPTP
+1072 TTPPTPPTP

-1109 PPTPEVPTE
+1109 PPTPEVPSEPETPTPPTPEVPSEPETPTPPTPEVPAE
-1118 PGKPIPPAKEE
+1118 PGKPVPPAKEE

-1155 VVPTKKAQSK
+1155 VAPTKKAQSK

-1178 NNGMLFGGLFSILG
+1178 NKGMLFGGLFSILG

-1198 NKKNHKA
+1198 NKKNNKA

>member
-10 RKHKLG
+10 IKHKLG

-57 TSETQTTATNVNH
+57 VNATQTTTTNVNH
-70 IEETQSYNATVTE
+70 IEETQPYNATVTE

-94 EAPKAVQAPQT
+94 KAPKAAVQAPQT
-105 AQPANI
+105 AQPANV

-148 KATQNQVA
+148 KATQNQAA

-166 TASESKPRVTRSADV
+166 TVSESKPRVTRSADV
-181 AEAKEASNAKV
+181 VEASDVSEVK
-192 ETGTDVT
+192 GTDVT
-199 SKVTVEIGSIEG
+199 SKVTVTESSIEG

-219 PHAGQRAV
+219 PHEGQRAI

-232 KFENGLHQGDYFDFT
+232 KFENGLHQGDFFDFT
-247 LSNNVNTHGV
+247 LSKNVNTHGV
-257 STARKVPEIKNGSV
+257 STARKVPDIKNGSV

-276 EVLEGGK
+276 KILEDGK

-289 NDIEDKVDVTAEL
+289 NDVEHKVEVTANL

-308 DPKTVQ
+308 DPKTFQ
-314 TNGNQTITS
+314 SNGEEKVTS
-323 TLNEEQTS
+323 SLNGS
-331 KELDVKYKDGIGNYY
+331 KTEKNLKIEYKNGVGTYY
-346 ANLNGSIETFNKA
+346 ANVNGSIETFDKEKNK
-359 NNRFSHVAFIKP
+359 FTHVAYVKP
-371 NNGKTTSVTVTG
+371 LNQFKLGTVTVSG
-383 TLMKGSN
+383 TVTQGSN
-390 QNGNQPKVRIF
+390 PNGEKPTVKIYEVTNDGKDLPQSVYLDASDKNKYKDVTNEMQSKLTVQENGN
-401 EYLGNNEDIAKSVYA
+401 Y
-416 NTTDTSKFKEVTSNM
+416 T
-431 SGNLNLQNNGSY
+431 LNLDT
-443 SLNIENLDKTYVVH
+443 LDKSYVIH
-457 YDGEYLNGTDE
+457 YSGEYLNGTNE
-468 VDFRT
+468 VNFRT
-473 QMVGHPEQLYKY
+473 QMFGYPEQRYGY
-485 YYDRGYTLTWDN
+485 YYNSYQLTWDN
-497 GLVLYSNKANGNG
+497 GLVLYSNKADGNG
-510 KNGPIIQNNKF
+510 KNGQIIQNNDF
-521 EYKEDTIKET
+521 EYKEDTLTET
-531 LTGQY
+531 VTGQY
-536 DKNLVTTVEE
+536 DEKQIIETEE
-546 EYDSSTLDIDY
+546 NQDNTPLDIDY
-557 HTAIDGGGGYV
+557 HTAIDGEGGYV

-684 VDELPEEHGQAQGPV
+684 VDELPEEHGQAQGPI

-723 DVIEEIEENSHVDIK
+723 GVIEEIEENSHVDIK
-738 SELGYEGGQNSGN
+738 SELGYEGGQNNGN

-780 QIHGQ
+780 QIQGQ
-785 NKGNQSFE
+785 NN
-793 EDTEKDKPKY
+793 
-803 EHGGNIIDIDFDSV
+803 
-817 PHIHGFNKHT
+817 
-827 EIIEEDTNPGGG
+827 
-839 QVTTESNLVEFD
+839 
-851 EESTKGIVTGAVS
+851 
-864 DHTTVEDTKEY
+864 
-875 TTESNLIELV
+875 
-885 DELPEEHGQAQGPI
+885 
-899 EEITEN
+899 
-905 NHHISHSG
+905 
-913 LGTENGHG
+913 
-921 NYDVIEEIEE
+921 
-931 NSHVDIKSE
+931 
-940 LGYEGGQNSGNQSF
+940 
-954 EEDTEEDKPKYEQ
+954 
-967 GGNIVDI
+967 
-974 DFDSVPQIHGQNK
+974 

-1015 SVPHIHGFNK
+1015 SVPQIHGFNK
-1025 HTEIIEEDTNKDKP
+1025 HNEIIEEDTNKDKP

-1057 QVSGHNEGQQ
+1057 KVSGQNEGQQ

-1072 TTPPIVPPTP
+1072 TTPPAPEVPSEPDTPAPPTPEVPSEPGEPTP

-1088 SEPETPT
+1088 SEPD
-1095 PPTPE
+1095 
-1100 VPSEPETPT
+1100 TPT

-1118 PGKPIPPAKEE
+1118 PGKPVPPAKEE
-1129 PKKPSKPVEQGKV
+1129 PKKPSKPVERGKV

-1155 VVPTKKAQSK
+1155 VAPTKQKQSK

-1178 NNGMLFGGLFSILG
+1178 NKGMLFGGLFSILG

-1198 NKKNHKA
+1198 NKKNHKV

>member
-57 TSETQTTATNVNH
+57 VNETQTTTTNVNT
-70 IEETQSYNATVTE
+70 IDETQSYSATATE

-94 EAPKAVQAPQT
+94 KAPKAVQAPQT
-105 AQPANI
+105 AQPANL

-120 EEAKPQVKE
+120 EEAKPQVE
-129 TTQSQDNS
+129 TTQPQDNS

-148 KATQNQVA
+148 KTTQNQVA
-156 ETQVEVAQPR
+156 ETQVETTQPQDNSGDQRQVDLTPKKVTQNQGTETQVEVAQPR
-166 TASESKPRVTRSADV
+166 TVSESKPRVTRSADV
-181 AEAKEASNAKV
+181 VDAKEASNASEIK
-192 ETGTDVT
+192 GTDVT
-199 SKVTVEIGSIEG
+199 SKVTVEDESKIEAPKG
-211 HNNTNKVE
+211 NNVQ
-219 PHAGQRAV
+219 PHEGQRVV

-232 KFENGLHQGDYFDFT
+232 KFQDGLKTGDYFDFT

-257 STARKVPEIKNGSV
+257 STTRKVPDIKNGSL
-271 VMATG
+271 VMAKG
-276 EVLEGGK
+276 QVLDNGR
-283 IRYTFT
+283 IRYTFI
-289 NDIEDKVDVTAEL
+289 DYIKDKVNVTANL

-314 TNGNQTITS
+314 SNGQQTITS
-323 TLNEEQTS
+323 KLNGKETS
-331 KELDVKYKDGIGNYY
+331 GTMQITYKDGVKNQYT
-346 ANLNGSIETFNKA
+346 NVNGSIETFDKEKNK
-359 NNRFSHVAFIKP
+359 FTHVAYIKP
-371 NNGKTTSVTVTG
+371 INGNNSDSVTVTG
-383 TLMKGSN
+383 MLTQGSN
-390 QNGNQPKVRIF
+390 ENGTQPNVKIY
-401 EYLGNNEDIAKSVYA
+401 EYVGTENGLPQSVYA
-416 NTTDTSKFKEVTSNM
+416 NTVDSTQLKDVTNQM
-431 SGNLNLQNNGSY
+431 SDKLKVQNNGSY
-443 SLNIENLDKTYVVH
+443 SLNFDKLDKTYVIH
-457 YDGEYLNGTDE
+457 YTGDYLNGTSE
-468 VDFRT
+468 VNFRT
-473 QMVGHPEQLYKY
+473 QLTGYPENHYKTY
-485 YYDRGYTLTWDN
+485 YYYYNHGYTLTWDN
-497 GLVLYSNKANGNG
+497 GLVLYSNKANGDG
-510 KNGPIIQNNKF
+510 KYGPIVDSNNF
-521 EYKEDTIKET
+521 EFSEDSGNGSIS
-531 LTGQY
+531 GQY
-536 DKNLVTTVEE
+536 DAKQIIETEE
-546 EYDSSTLDIDY
+546 NQDNTPLDIDY
-557 HTAIDGGGGYV
+557 HTAIDGEGGYV

-657 IVTGAVSDHTTV
+657 ILTGAVSDHTTV

-684 VDELPEEHGQAQGPV
+684 VDKLPEEHGQAQGPI

-723 DVIEEIEENSHVDIK
+723 GVIEEIEENSHVDIK

-780 QIHGQ
+780 QIQGQ
-785 NKGNQSFE
+785 NN
-793 EDTEKDKPKY
+793 
-803 EHGGNIIDIDFDSV
+803 
-817 PHIHGFNKHT
+817 
-827 EIIEEDTNPGGG
+827 
-839 QVTTESNLVEFD
+839 
-851 EESTKGIVTGAVS
+851 
-864 DHTTVEDTKEY
+864 
-875 TTESNLIELV
+875 
-885 DELPEEHGQAQGPI
+885 
-899 EEITEN
+899 
-905 NHHISHSG
+905 
-913 LGTENGHG
+913 
-921 NYDVIEEIEE
+921 
-931 NSHVDIKSE
+931 
-940 LGYEGGQNSGNQSF
+940 
-954 EEDTEEDKPKYEQ
+954 
-967 GGNIVDI
+967 
-974 DFDSVPQIHGQNK
+974 

-1015 SVPHIHGFNK
+1015 SVPQIHGFNK
-1025 HTEIIEEDTNKDKP
+1025 HNEIIEEDTNKDKP

-1057 QVSGHNEGQQ
+1057 KVSGQNEGQQ

-1072 TTPPIVPPTP
+1072 TTPPTP

-1088 SEPETPT
+1088 SEPETP
-1095 PPTPE
+1095 
-1100 VPSEPETPT
+1100 V

-1118 PGKPIPPAKEE
+1118 PGKPVPPAKEE

-1155 VVPTKKAQSK
+1155 VAPTKQKQSK

-1178 NNGMLFGGLFSILG
+1178 NKGMLFGGLFSILG
-1192 LALLRR
+1192 LVLLGR
-1198 NKKNHKA
+1198 NKKNNKA

>member
-44 TVEENGNSATDNK
+44 VEENGNSATDNK
-57 TSETQTTATNVNH
+57 VSETQTTATNVNT

-94 EAPKAVQAPQT
+94 EAPNAVQEPQT
-105 AQPANI
+105 AQPANV
-111 ETVKEEVVK
+111 ETVKEE
-120 EEAKPQVKE
+120 EKPQVKE
-129 TTQSQDNS
+129 TTQPQDNS
-137 GDQRQVDLTPK
+137 GNQRQVDLTPK
-148 KATQNQVA
+148 KVTQNQGT

-181 AEAKEASNAKV
+181 VESKEASGAKV
-192 ETGTDVT
+192 EMGTDVT
-199 SKVTVEIGSIEG
+199 SKVTVTESSIEG

-232 KFENGLHQGDYFDFT
+232 KFEKGLHKGDYFDFT

-276 EVLEGGK
+276 KILEGGK

-323 TLNEEQTS
+323 TLNGEQTS

-359 NNRFSHVAFIKP
+359 NNRFTHVAFIKP

-390 QNGNQPKVRIF
+390 QNGNQPKVRVF

-416 NTTDTSKFKEVTSNM
+416 NTTDTSKFKEVTSSMN
-431 SGNLNLQNNGSY
+431 GNLNVQTNGSY
-443 SLNIENLDKTYVVH
+443 SLNLENLDKTYVVH

-557 HTAIDGGGGYV
+557 HTAIDGEGGYV

-652 ESTKG
+652 
-657 IVTGAVSDHTTV
+657 D
-669 EDTKEYTTESNLIEL
+669 
-684 VDELPEEHGQAQGPV
+684 
-699 EEITENNHHISH
+699 
-711 SGLGTEN
+711 
-718 GHGNY
+718 
-723 DVIEEIEENSHVDIK
+723 
-738 SELGYEGGQNSGN
+738 
-751 QSFEEDTEEDK
+751 
-762 PKYEQ
+762 
-767 GGNIVDIDFDSVP
+767 
-780 QIHGQ
+780 
-785 NKGNQSFE
+785 
-793 EDTEKDKPKY
+793 
-803 EHGGNIIDIDFDSV
+803 
-817 PHIHGFNKHT
+817 
-827 EIIEEDTNPGGG
+827 
-839 QVTTESNLVEFD
+839 
-851 EESTKGIVTGAVS
+851 STKGIVTGAVS

-921 NYDVIEEIEE
+921 NYGVIEEIEE

-974 DFDSVPQIHGQNK
+974 DFDSVPQIHGQNN

-996 EKDKPKYEQG
+996 EKDKPKYEHG

-1057 QVSGHNEGQQ
+1057 KVSGQNEGQQ

-1072 TTPPIVPPTP
+1072 TTPPTP

-1109 PPTPEVPTE
+1109 PPTPEVPSEPETPTPPTPEVPAE
-1118 PGKPIPPAKEE
+1118 PGKPVPPAKEE

-1155 VVPTKKAQSK
+1155 VAPTKKPQSK

-1178 NNGMLFGGLFSILG
+1178 NKGMLFGGLFSILG

>member
-105 AQPANI
+105 AQPANV
-111 ETVKEEVVK
+111 ETVKEE
-120 EEAKPQVKE
+120 EKPQVKE
-129 TTQSQDNS
+129 TTQPQDNS
-137 GDQRQVDLTPK
+137 GNQRQVDLTPK
-148 KATQNQVA
+148 KVTQNQGT

-181 AEAKEASNAKV
+181 AEAKEASDVSEVK
-192 ETGTDVT
+192 GTDVT
-199 SKVTVEIGSIEG
+199 SKVTVESGSIEAPQG
-211 HNNTNKVE
+211 NKVE
-219 PHAGQRAV
+219 PHAGQRVV

-232 KFENGLHQGDYFDFT
+232 KFADGLKRGDYFDFT
-247 LSNNVNTHGV
+247 LSNNVNTYGV

-276 EVLEGGK
+276 EILGNGN

-289 NDIEDKVDVTAEL
+289 NEIEHKVEVTANL

-314 TNGNQTITS
+314 SNGEQKITS
-323 TLNEEQTS
+323 KLNGEETEKTIPVVYNPGVS
-331 KELDVKYKDGIGNYY
+331 NSYTNV
-346 ANLNGSIETFNKA
+346 NGSIETFNKESNKFTHIA
-359 NNRFSHVAFIKP
+359 YIKP
-371 NNGKTTSVTVTG
+371 MNGNQSNTVSVTG
-383 TLMKGSN
+383 TLTEGSN
-390 QNGNQPKVRIF
+390 LAGGQPTVKVY
-401 EYLGNNEDIAKSVYA
+401 EYLGKKDELPQSVYA
-416 NTTDTSKFKEVTSNM
+416 NTSDTNKFKDVTKEMNGKLSV
-431 SGNLNLQNNGSY
+431 QDNGSY
-443 SLNIENLDKTYVVH
+443 SLNLDKLDKTYVIH
-457 YDGEYLNGTDE
+457 YTGEYLQGSDQVN
-468 VDFRT
+468 FRT
-473 QMVGHPEQLYKY
+473 ELYGYPERAYKSY
-485 YYDRGYTLTWDN
+485 YVYGGYRLTWDN
-497 GLVLYSNKANGNG
+497 GLVLYSNKADGNG
-510 KNGPIIQNNKF
+510 KNGQIIQDNDF
-521 EYKEDTIKET
+521 EYKEDTAKGT
-531 LTGQY
+531 MSGQY
-536 DKNLVTTVEE
+536 DAKQIIETEE
-546 EYDSSTLDIDY
+546 NQDNTPLDIDY
-557 HTAIDGGGGYV
+557 HTAIDGEGGYV

-657 IVTGAVSDHTTV
+657 IVTGAVSDHTTI

-684 VDELPEEHGQAQGPV
+684 VDELPEEHGQAQGPI

-723 DVIEEIEENSHVDIK
+723 GVIEEIEENSHVDIK

-785 NKGNQSFE
+785 NKGDQSFE

-817 PHIHGFNKHT
+817 PQIHGFNKH
-827 EIIEEDTNPGGG
+827 N
-839 QVTTESNLVEFD
+839 
-851 EESTKGIVTGAVS
+851 
-864 DHTTVEDTKEY
+864 
-875 TTESNLIELV
+875 
-885 DELPEEHGQAQGPI
+885 
-899 EEITEN
+899 
-905 NHHISHSG
+905 
-913 LGTENGHG
+913 
-921 NYDVIEEIEE
+921 
-931 NSHVDIKSE
+931 
-940 LGYEGGQNSGNQSF
+940 
-954 EEDTEEDKPKYEQ
+954 
-967 GGNIVDI
+967 
-974 DFDSVPQIHGQNK
+974 
-987 GNQSFEEDT
+987 
-996 EKDKPKYEQG
+996 
-1006 GNIIDIDFD
+1006 
-1015 SVPHIHGFNK
+1015 
-1025 HTEIIEEDTNKDKP
+1025 EIIEEDTNKDKP

-1057 QVSGHNEGQQ
+1057 KVSGQNEGQQ

-1072 TTPPIVPPTP
+1072 TTPPTP

-1088 SEPETPT
+1088 SEPETPM

-1100 VPSEPETPT
+1100 VPA
-1109 PPTPEVPTE
+1109 E
-1118 PGKPIPPAKEE
+1118 PGKPVPPAKEE

-1155 VVPTKKAQSK
+1155 VAPTKKAQSK

-1178 NNGMLFGGLFSILG
+1178 NKGMLFGGLFSILG

-1198 NKKNHKA
+1198 NKKNNKA

>member
-57 TSETQTTATNVNH
+57 VNETQTTTTNVNT
-70 IEETQSYNATVTE
+70 IDETQSFSATATE

-94 EAPKAVQAPQT
+94 KAPKAVQAPQT
-105 AQPANI
+105 AQPANL

-120 EEAKPQVKE
+120 EEAKPQVE
-129 TTQSQDNS
+129 TTQPQDNS

-148 KATQNQVA
+148 KTTQNQVA

-181 AEAKEASNAKV
+181 VEAKEASDAKV

-199 SKVTVEIGSIEG
+199 SKVTVTESSIEG

-276 EVLEGGK
+276 KILEGGK

-323 TLNEEQTS
+323 TLNGEQTS

-346 ANLNGSIETFNKA
+346 ANLNGSIETFNKT
-359 NNRFSHVAFIKP
+359 NNRFTHVAFIKP

-390 QNGNQPKVRIF
+390 QNGNQPKVRVF

-416 NTTDTSKFKEVTSNM
+416 NTTDTSKFKEVTSSMN
-431 SGNLNLQNNGSY
+431 GNLNVQTNGSY
-443 SLNIENLDKTYVVH
+443 SLNLENLDKTYVVH

-531 LTGQY
+531 LKGQY

-557 HTAIDGGGGYV
+557 HTAIDGEGGYV

-652 ESTKG
+652 ESTKD
-657 IVTGAVSDHTTV
+657 IVTGAVSDHTTI
-669 EDTKEYTTESNLIEL
+669 EDTKEYTTEI
-684 VDELPEEHGQAQGPV
+684 
-699 EEITENNHHISH
+699 
-711 SGLGTEN
+711 
-718 GHGNY
+718 
-723 DVIEEIEENSHVDIK
+723 
-738 SELGYEGGQNSGN
+738 
-751 QSFEEDTEEDK
+751 
-762 PKYEQ
+762 
-767 GGNIVDIDFDSVP
+767 
-780 QIHGQ
+780 
-785 NKGNQSFE
+785 
-793 EDTEKDKPKY
+793 
-803 EHGGNIIDIDFDSV
+803 
-817 PHIHGFNKHT
+817 
-827 EIIEEDTNPGGG
+827 
-839 QVTTESNLVEFD
+839 
-851 EESTKGIVTGAVS
+851 
-864 DHTTVEDTKEY
+864 
-875 TTESNLIELV
+875 NLIELV

-921 NYDVIEEIEE
+921 NYGVIEEIEE

-940 LGYEGGQNSGNQSF
+940 LGYEGGQNSGDQSF

-974 DFDSVPQIHGQNK
+974 DFDSVPQIHGQNN

-1015 SVPHIHGFNK
+1015 SVPQIHGFNK
-1025 HTEIIEEDTNKDKP
+1025 HNEIIEEDTNKDKP

-1057 QVSGHNEGQQ
+1057 KVSGQNEGQQ

-1072 TTPPIVPPTP
+1072 TTPPTPPAPEVPSEPGEPTP

-1109 PPTPEVPTE
+1109 PPTPEVPSEPETPTPPTPEVPAE
-1118 PGKPIPPAKEE
+1118 PGKPVPPAKEE

-1155 VVPTKKAQSK
+1155 VAPTKQKQSK
-1165 KSELPE
+1165 KFELPG

-1178 NNGMLFGGLFSILG
+1178 NKGMLFGGLFSILG

-1198 NKKNHKA
+1198 NKKNNKA

>member
-57 TSETQTTATNVNH
+57 TSETQTTTNNVNT
-70 IEETQSYNATVTE
+70 IDETQSYNATVTE
-83 QPSNATQVTTE
+83 QPSNVTQVTTE
-94 EAPKAVQAPQT
+94 EAPKVVQAPQT
-105 AQPANI
+105 AQPENV

-120 EEAKPQVKE
+120 EEVVKEEANPQVKE

-181 AEAKEASNAKV
+181 VDAKEASDVTEVK
-192 ETGTDVT
+192 GTDVT
-199 SKVTVEIGSIEG
+199 SKVTVTESSIEG

-219 PHAGQRAV
+219 PHEGQRAV

-232 KFENGLHQGDYFDFT
+232 KFEKGLHQGDYFDFT
-247 LSNNVNTHGV
+247 LSNYVNTHGV

-359 NNRFSHVAFIKP
+359 NNRFTHVAFIKP

-390 QNGNQPKVRIF
+390 QNGNQPKVRVF
-401 EYLGNNEDIAKSVYA
+401 EYLGNNEEIAKSVYA
-416 NTTDTSKFKEVTSNM
+416 NTTDTSKFKEVKSNM
-431 SGNLNLQNNGSY
+431 NGNLNVQTNGSY
-443 SLNIENLDKTYVVH
+443 SLNLENLDKTYVVH

-531 LTGQY
+531 LKGQY

-557 HTAIDGGGGYV
+557 HTAIDGEGGYV

-684 VDELPEEHGQAQGPV
+684 VDELA
-699 EEITENNHHISH
+699 
-711 SGLGTEN
+711 
-718 GHGNY
+718 
-723 DVIEEIEENSHVDIK
+723 
-738 SELGYEGGQNSGN
+738 
-751 QSFEEDTEEDK
+751 
-762 PKYEQ
+762 
-767 GGNIVDIDFDSVP
+767 
-780 QIHGQ
+780 
-785 NKGNQSFE
+785 
-793 EDTEKDKPKY
+793 
-803 EHGGNIIDIDFDSV
+803 
-817 PHIHGFNKHT
+817 
-827 EIIEEDTNPGGG
+827 
-839 QVTTESNLVEFD
+839 
-851 EESTKGIVTGAVS
+851 
-864 DHTTVEDTKEY
+864 
-875 TTESNLIELV
+875 
-885 DELPEEHGQAQGPI
+885 EEHGQAQGPI

-974 DFDSVPQIHGQNK
+974 DFDSVPQIHG
-987 GNQSFEEDT
+987 
-996 EKDKPKYEQG
+996 
-1006 GNIIDIDFD
+1006 
-1015 SVPHIHGFNK
+1015 FNK
-1025 HTEIIEEDTNKDKP
+1025 HNEIIEEDTNKDKP

-1057 QVSGHNEGQQ
+1057 KVSGQNEGQQ

-1072 TTPPIVPPTP
+1072 TTSPTP

-1088 SEPETPT
+1088 SEPGKPT

-1100 VPSEPETPT
+1100 VPSEPGTPV
-1109 PPTPEVPTE
+1109 PPTPEVPAE
-1118 PGKPIPPAKEE
+1118 PGKPVPPAKEE

-1155 VVPTKKAQSK
+1155 VAPTKQKQSK

-1178 NNGMLFGGLFSILG
+1178 NKGMLFGGLFSILG

>member
-70 IEETQSYNATVTE
+70 IEETQSYNATATE

-105 AQPANI
+105 AQPANV
-111 ETVKEEVVK
+111 ETVKEVVVK
-120 EEAKPQVKE
+120 EEEKPQVKE

-148 KATQNQVA
+148 KVTQNQVA

-166 TASESKPRVTRSADV
+166 TVSESKPRVTRSADV
-181 AEAKEASNAKV
+181 VEAKEVSEVK
-192 ETGTDVT
+192 GTDVT
-199 SKVTVEIGSIEG
+199 SKVTVTESSIEG

-219 PHAGQRAV
+219 PHEGQRAI

-232 KFENGLHQGDYFDFT
+232 KFENGLHQGDFFDFT
-247 LSNNVNTHGV
+247 LSKNVNTHGV
-257 STARKVPEIKNGSV
+257 STARKVPDIKNGSV

-276 EVLEGGK
+276 KILEDGK

-289 NDIEDKVDVTAEL
+289 NDVEHKVEVTANL

-308 DPKTVQ
+308 DPKTFQ
-314 TNGNQTITS
+314 SNGEEKVTS
-323 TLNEEQTS
+323 SLNGS
-331 KELDVKYKDGIGNYY
+331 KTEKNLKIEYKNGVGTYY
-346 ANLNGSIETFNKA
+346 ANVNGSIETFDKEKNK
-359 NNRFSHVAFIKP
+359 FTHVAYVKP
-371 NNGKTTSVTVTG
+371 LNQFKLGTVTVSG
-383 TLMKGSN
+383 TVTQGSN
-390 QNGNQPKVRIF
+390 PNGEKPTVKIYEVTNDGKDLPQSVYLDASDKNKYKDVTNEMQSKLTVQENGN
-401 EYLGNNEDIAKSVYA
+401 Y
-416 NTTDTSKFKEVTSNM
+416 T
-431 SGNLNLQNNGSY
+431 LNLDT
-443 SLNIENLDKTYVVH
+443 LDKSYVIH
-457 YDGEYLNGTDE
+457 YSGEYLNGTNE
-468 VDFRT
+468 VNFRT
-473 QMVGHPEQLYKY
+473 QMFGYPEQRYGY
-485 YYDRGYTLTWDN
+485 YYNSYQLTWDN
-497 GLVLYSNKANGNG
+497 GLVLYSNKADGNG
-510 KNGPIIQNNKF
+510 KNGQIIQNNDF
-521 EYKEDTIKET
+521 EYKEDTLTET
-531 LTGQY
+531 VTGQY
-536 DKNLVTTVEE
+536 DEKQIIETEE
-546 EYDSSTLDIDY
+546 NQDNTPLDIDY
-557 HTAIDGGGGYV
+557 HTAIDGEGGYV

-614 ESTHENSKHH
+614 ESTHKNSKHH
-624 ADVVEYEEDTNPGG
+624 ADVVEY
-638 GQVTTESNLVEFDE
+638 
-652 ESTKG
+652 
-657 IVTGAVSDHTTV
+657 
-669 EDTKEYTTESNLIEL
+669 
-684 VDELPEEHGQAQGPV
+684 
-699 EEITENNHHISH
+699 
-711 SGLGTEN
+711 
-718 GHGNY
+718 
-723 DVIEEIEENSHVDIK
+723 
-738 SELGYEGGQNSGN
+738 
-751 QSFEEDTEEDK
+751 
-762 PKYEQ
+762 
-767 GGNIVDIDFDSVP
+767 
-780 QIHGQ
+780 
-785 NKGNQSFE
+785 
-793 EDTEKDKPKY
+793 
-803 EHGGNIIDIDFDSV
+803 
-817 PHIHGFNKHT
+817 
-827 EIIEEDTNPGGG
+827 EEDTNPGGG

-913 LGTENGHG
+913 LGIENGHG
-921 NYDVIEEIEE
+921 NYGVIEEIEE

-974 DFDSVPQIHGQNK
+974 DFDSVPQIHGQNN

-1015 SVPHIHGFNK
+1015 SVPQIHGFNK
-1025 HTEIIEEDTNKDKP
+1025 HNEIIEEDTNKDKP

-1057 QVSGHNEGQQ
+1057 KVSGQNEGQQ

-1072 TTPPIVPPTP
+1072 TTPPTP

-1088 SEPETPT
+1088 SEPGTPV

-1100 VPSEPETPT
+1100 VPA
-1109 PPTPEVPTE
+1109 E
-1118 PGKPIPPAKEE
+1118 PGKPVPPAKEE

-1155 VVPTKKAQSK
+1155 VAPTKQKQSK

-1178 NNGMLFGGLFSILG
+1178 NKGMLFGGLFSILG

>member
-44 TVEENGNSATDNK
+44 VEENGNSATDNK
-57 TSETQTTATNVNH
+57 VSETQTTATNVNT

-94 EAPKAVQAPQT
+94 EAPNAVQAPQT
-105 AQPANI
+105 AQPANV
-111 ETVKEEVVK
+111 ETVKEE
-120 EEAKPQVKE
+120 EKPQVKE
-129 TTQSQDNS
+129 TTQPQDNS
-137 GDQRQVDLTPK
+137 GNQRQVDLTPK
-148 KATQNQVA
+148 KVTQNQGT

-181 AEAKEASNAKV
+181 AEAKEASDVSEVK
-192 ETGTDVT
+192 GTDVT
-199 SKVTVEIGSIEG
+199 SKVTVTESSIEG

-257 STARKVPEIKNGSV
+257 STVRKVPDILNGSL

-276 EVLEGGK
+276 KVLGEGK

-289 NDIEDKVDVTAEL
+289 GYINNKVNVTANL

-314 TNGNQTITS
+314 DNGNQKITS
-323 TLNEEQTS
+323 MINDHETEKTIPISYNPGVSNT
-331 KELDVKYKDGIGNYY
+331 Y
-346 ANLNGSIETFNKA
+346 ANINGSIETFNKA
-359 NNRFSHVAFIKP
+359 DNKFTHVAYIIPK
-371 NNGKTTSVTVTG
+371 NGMSTESATITG

-390 QNGNQPKVRIF
+390 SNGNSPTVKIF
-401 EYLGNNEDIAKSVYA
+401 EVLESNKELPKSVYA
-416 NTTDTSKFKEVTSNM
+416 NINDTNTFKDVTSQM
-431 SGNLNLQNNGSY
+431 KDNLTVSENGSY
-443 SLNIENLDKTYVVH
+443 SLNIENLNKTYVVH
-457 YDGEYLNGTDE
+457 YSGEYLSGSHE

-473 QMVGHPEQLYKY
+473 QMTGHPKQQSIY
-485 YYDRGYTLTWDN
+485 YYNHGYTLTWDN
-497 GLVLYSNKANGNG
+497 GLVLYSNKANGDG
-510 KNGPIIQNNKF
+510 KYGPIVDSNNF
-521 EYKEDTIKET
+521 EFSEDSGNGSIS
-531 LTGQY
+531 GQY
-536 DKNLVTTVEE
+536 DAKQIIETEE
-546 EYDSSTLDIDY
+546 NQDNTPLDIDY
-557 HTAIDGGGGYV
+557 HTAIDGEGGYV

-684 VDELPEEHGQAQGPV
+684 VDELPEEHGQAQGPI

-723 DVIEEIEENSHVDIK
+723 GVIEEIEENSHVDIK

-785 NKGNQSFE
+785 NKGDQSFE

-827 EIIEEDTNPGGG
+827 EIIEEDTN
-839 QVTTESNLVEFD
+839 
-851 EESTKGIVTGAVS
+851 
-864 DHTTVEDTKEY
+864 
-875 TTESNLIELV
+875 
-885 DELPEEHGQAQGPI
+885 
-899 EEITEN
+899 
-905 NHHISHSG
+905 
-913 LGTENGHG
+913 
-921 NYDVIEEIEE
+921 
-931 NSHVDIKSE
+931 
-940 LGYEGGQNSGNQSF
+940 
-954 EEDTEEDKPKYEQ
+954 
-967 GGNIVDI
+967 
-974 DFDSVPQIHGQNK
+974 
-987 GNQSFEEDT
+987 
-996 EKDKPKYEQG
+996 
-1006 GNIIDIDFD
+1006 
-1015 SVPHIHGFNK
+1015 
-1025 HTEIIEEDTNKDKP
+1025 KDKP

-1047 SVDFEEDTLP
+1047 IVDFEEDTLP
-1057 QVSGHNEGQQ
+1057 KVSGQNEGQQ

-1072 TTPPIVPPTP
+1072 TTPPTPPTP

-1109 PPTPEVPTE
+1109 PPTPEVPSEPETPTPPTPEVPSEPETPTPPTPEVPAE
-1118 PGKPIPPAKEE
+1118 PGKPVPPAKEE

-1155 VVPTKKAQSK
+1155 VAPTKKAQSK

-1178 NNGMLFGGLFSILG
+1178 NKGMLFGGLFSILG

-1198 NKKNHKA
+1198 NKKNNKA

>member
-57 TSETQTTATNVNH
+57 TSETQTTTNNVNT
-70 IEETQSYNATVTE
+70 IDETQSYNATVTE
-83 QPSNATQVTTE
+83 QPSNVTQVTTE

-105 AQPANI
+105 AQPENV

-120 EEAKPQVKE
+120 EEVVKEEANPQVKE

-181 AEAKEASNAKV
+181 VDAKEASDVTEVK
-192 ETGTDVT
+192 GTDVT
-199 SKVTVEIGSIEG
+199 SKVTVTESSIEG

-219 PHAGQRAV
+219 PHEGQRAV

-232 KFENGLHQGDYFDFT
+232 KFEKGLHQGDYFDFT

-359 NNRFSHVAFIKP
+359 NNRFTHVAFIKP

-390 QNGNQPKVRIF
+390 QNGNQPKVRVF
-401 EYLGNNEDIAKSVYA
+401 EYLGNNEEIAKSVYA

-431 SGNLNLQNNGSY
+431 NGNLNVQTNGSY
-443 SLNIENLDKTYVVH
+443 SLNLENLDKTYVVH

-531 LTGQY
+531 LKGQY

-557 HTAIDGGGGYV
+557 HTAIDGEGGYV

-684 VDELPEEHGQAQGPV
+684 VDELA
-699 EEITENNHHISH
+699 
-711 SGLGTEN
+711 
-718 GHGNY
+718 
-723 DVIEEIEENSHVDIK
+723 
-738 SELGYEGGQNSGN
+738 
-751 QSFEEDTEEDK
+751 
-762 PKYEQ
+762 
-767 GGNIVDIDFDSVP
+767 
-780 QIHGQ
+780 
-785 NKGNQSFE
+785 
-793 EDTEKDKPKY
+793 
-803 EHGGNIIDIDFDSV
+803 
-817 PHIHGFNKHT
+817 
-827 EIIEEDTNPGGG
+827 
-839 QVTTESNLVEFD
+839 
-851 EESTKGIVTGAVS
+851 
-864 DHTTVEDTKEY
+864 
-875 TTESNLIELV
+875 
-885 DELPEEHGQAQGPI
+885 EEHGQAQGPI

-974 DFDSVPQIHGQNK
+974 DFDSVPQIHG
-987 GNQSFEEDT
+987 
-996 EKDKPKYEQG
+996 
-1006 GNIIDIDFD
+1006 
-1015 SVPHIHGFNK
+1015 FNK
-1025 HTEIIEEDTNKDKP
+1025 HNEIIEEDTNKDKP

-1057 QVSGHNEGQQ
+1057 KVSGQNEGQQ

-1072 TTPPIVPPTP
+1072 TTSPTPPTPEVPSEPETPKP

-1109 PPTPEVPTE
+1109 PPTPEVPSEPGTPVPPTPEVPAE
-1118 PGKPIPPAKEE
+1118 PGKPVPPAKEE
-1129 PKKPSKPVEQGKV
+1129 PKKPSKPVEQGKI
-1142 VTPVIEINEKVKA
+1142 VTPVIEINEKVK
-1155 VVPTKKAQSK
+1155 VVAPTKQKQSK

-1178 NNGMLFGGLFSILG
+1178 NKGMLFGGLFSILG

>member
-1 MKNNLRYGI
+1 MHLKGDIIVKNNLRYGI

-57 TSETQTTATNVNH
+57 VNETQTTTTNVNT
-70 IEETQSYNATVTE
+70 IDETQSYSATATE

-94 EAPKAVQAPQT
+94 KAPKAVQAVQAPQT
-105 AQPANI
+105 AQPANL

-166 TASESKPRVTRSADV
+166 TVSESKPRVTRSADV
-181 AEAKEASNAKV
+181 VDAKEASDVSEVK
-192 ETGTDVT
+192 GTDVT
-199 SKVTVEIGSIEG
+199 SKVTVEDESKIEAPKG
-211 HNNTNKVE
+211 NNVQ
-219 PHAGQRAV
+219 PHEGQRVV

-232 KFENGLHQGDYFDFT
+232 KFQDGLKTGDYFDFT

-257 STARKVPEIKNGSV
+257 STIRKVPDIKNGSL
-271 VMATG
+271 VMAKG
-276 EVLEGGK
+276 QVLDNGR
-283 IRYTFT
+283 IRYTFI
-289 NDIEDKVDVTAEL
+289 DYIKDKVNVTANL

-314 TNGNQTITS
+314 SNGQQTITS
-323 TLNEEQTS
+323 KLNGKETS
-331 KELDVKYKDGIGNYY
+331 GTMQITYKDGVKNQYT
-346 ANLNGSIETFNKA
+346 NVNGSIETFDKEKNK
-359 NNRFSHVAFIKP
+359 FTHVAYIKP
-371 NNGKTTSVTVTG
+371 INGNNSDSVTVTG
-383 TLMKGSN
+383 MLTQGSN
-390 QNGNQPKVRIF
+390 ENGTQPNVKIY
-401 EYLGNNEDIAKSVYA
+401 EYVGTENGLPQSVYA
-416 NTTDTSKFKEVTSNM
+416 NTADSTQLKDVTNQM
-431 SGNLNLQNNGSY
+431 SDKLKVQNNGSY
-443 SLNIENLDKTYVVH
+443 SLNFDKLDKTYVIH
-457 YDGEYLNGTDE
+457 YTGDYLNGTSE
-468 VDFRT
+468 VNFRT
-473 QMVGHPEQLYKY
+473 QLTGYPENRYKTY
-485 YYDRGYTLTWDN
+485 YYNNGYILTWDN
-497 GLVLYSNKANGNG
+497 GLVLYSNKANGDG
-510 KNGPIIQNNKF
+510 KYGPIVDSNNF
-521 EYKEDTIKET
+521 EFSEDSGNGSIS
-531 LTGQY
+531 GQY
-536 DKNLVTTVEE
+536 DAKQIIETEE
-546 EYDSSTLDIDY
+546 NQDNTPLDIDY
-557 HTAIDGGGGYV
+557 HTAIDGEGGYV

-652 ESTKG
+652 ESTR
-657 IVTGAVSDHTTV
+657 V
-669 EDTKEYTTESNLIEL
+669 
-684 VDELPEEHGQAQGPV
+684 
-699 EEITENNHHISH
+699 
-711 SGLGTEN
+711 
-718 GHGNY
+718 
-723 DVIEEIEENSHVDIK
+723 
-738 SELGYEGGQNSGN
+738 
-751 QSFEEDTEEDK
+751 
-762 PKYEQ
+762 
-767 GGNIVDIDFDSVP
+767 
-780 QIHGQ
+780 
-785 NKGNQSFE
+785 
-793 EDTEKDKPKY
+793 
-803 EHGGNIIDIDFDSV
+803 
-817 PHIHGFNKHT
+817 
-827 EIIEEDTNPGGG
+827 
-839 QVTTESNLVEFD
+839 
-851 EESTKGIVTGAVS
+851 IVTGAVS

-921 NYDVIEEIEE
+921 NYGVIEEIEE

-987 GNQSFEEDT
+987 GDQSFEEDT
-996 EKDKPKYEQG
+996 EKDKPKYEHG

-1047 SVDFEEDTLP
+1047 IVDFEEDTLP
-1057 QVSGHNEGQQ
+1057 KVSGQNEGQQ

-1072 TTPPIVPPTP
+1072 TTPPTP

-1109 PPTPEVPTE
+1109 PPTPEVPSEPEVPTPPTPEIPSE
-1118 PGKPIPPAKEE
+1118 PGKPVPPAKEE

-1155 VVPTKKAQSK
+1155 VAPTKKAQSK

-1178 NNGMLFGGLFSILG
+1178 NKGMLFGGLFSILG

-1198 NKKNHKA
+1198 NKKNNKA

>member
-57 TSETQTTATNVNH
+57 VNETQTTTTNVNT
-70 IEETQSYNATVTE
+70 IDETQSYSATATE

-94 EAPKAVQAPQT
+94 KAPKAVQAVQAPQT
-105 AQPANI
+105 AQPANL

-166 TASESKPRVTRSADV
+166 TVSESKPRVTRSADV
-181 AEAKEASNAKV
+181 VDAKEASDVSEVK
-192 ETGTDVT
+192 GTDVT
-199 SKVTVEIGSIEG
+199 SKVTVEDESKIEAPKG
-211 HNNTNKVE
+211 NNVQ
-219 PHAGQRAV
+219 PHEGQRVV

-232 KFENGLHQGDYFDFT
+232 KFQDGLKTGDYFDFT

-257 STARKVPEIKNGSV
+257 STIRKVPDIKNGSL
-271 VMATG
+271 VMAKG
-276 EVLEGGK
+276 QVLDNGR
-283 IRYTFT
+283 IRYTFI
-289 NDIEDKVDVTAEL
+289 DYIKDKVNVTANL

-314 TNGNQTITS
+314 SNGQQTITS
-323 TLNEEQTS
+323 KLNGKETS
-331 KELDVKYKDGIGNYY
+331 GTMQITYKDGVKNQYT
-346 ANLNGSIETFNKA
+346 NVNGSIETFDKEKNK
-359 NNRFSHVAFIKP
+359 FTHVAYIKP
-371 NNGKTTSVTVTG
+371 INGNNSDSVTVTG
-383 TLMKGSN
+383 MLTQGSN
-390 QNGNQPKVRIF
+390 ENGTQPNVKIY
-401 EYLGNNEDIAKSVYA
+401 EYVGTENGLPQSVYA
-416 NTTDTSKFKEVTSNM
+416 NTADSTQLKDVTNQM
-431 SGNLNLQNNGSY
+431 SDKLKVQNNGSY
-443 SLNIENLDKTYVVH
+443 SLNFDKLDKTYVIH
-457 YDGEYLNGTDE
+457 YTGDYLNGTSE
-468 VDFRT
+468 VNFRT
-473 QMVGHPEQLYKY
+473 QLTGYPENRYKTY
-485 YYDRGYTLTWDN
+485 YYNNGYILTWDN
-497 GLVLYSNKANGNG
+497 GLVLYSNKANGDG
-510 KNGPIIQNNKF
+510 KYGPIVDSNNF
-521 EYKEDTIKET
+521 EFSEDSGNGSIS
-531 LTGQY
+531 GQY
-536 DKNLVTTVEE
+536 DAKQIIETEE
-546 EYDSSTLDIDY
+546 NQDNTPLDIDY
-557 HTAIDGGGGYV
+557 HTAIDGEGGYV

-652 ESTKG
+652 ESTR
-657 IVTGAVSDHTTV
+657 V
-669 EDTKEYTTESNLIEL
+669 
-684 VDELPEEHGQAQGPV
+684 
-699 EEITENNHHISH
+699 
-711 SGLGTEN
+711 
-718 GHGNY
+718 
-723 DVIEEIEENSHVDIK
+723 
-738 SELGYEGGQNSGN
+738 
-751 QSFEEDTEEDK
+751 
-762 PKYEQ
+762 
-767 GGNIVDIDFDSVP
+767 
-780 QIHGQ
+780 
-785 NKGNQSFE
+785 
-793 EDTEKDKPKY
+793 
-803 EHGGNIIDIDFDSV
+803 
-817 PHIHGFNKHT
+817 
-827 EIIEEDTNPGGG
+827 
-839 QVTTESNLVEFD
+839 
-851 EESTKGIVTGAVS
+851 IVTGAVS

-921 NYDVIEEIEE
+921 NYGVIEEIEE

-987 GNQSFEEDT
+987 GDQSFEEDT
-996 EKDKPKYEQG
+996 EKDKPKYEHG

-1047 SVDFEEDTLP
+1047 IVDFEEDTLP
-1057 QVSGHNEGQQ
+1057 KVSGQNEGQQ

-1072 TTPPIVPPTP
+1072 TTPPTP

-1109 PPTPEVPTE
+1109 PPTPEVPSEPEVPTPPTPEIPSE
-1118 PGKPIPPAKEE
+1118 PGKPVPPAKEE

-1155 VVPTKKAQSK
+1155 VAPTKKAQSK

-1178 NNGMLFGGLFSILG
+1178 NKGMLFGGLFSILG

-1198 NKKNHKA
+1198 NKKNNKA